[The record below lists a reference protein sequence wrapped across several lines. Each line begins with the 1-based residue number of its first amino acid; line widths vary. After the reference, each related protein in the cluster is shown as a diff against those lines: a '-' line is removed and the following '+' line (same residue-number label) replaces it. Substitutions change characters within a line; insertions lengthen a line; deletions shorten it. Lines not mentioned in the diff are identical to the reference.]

1 MRDTSALSTTKCSL
15 SRRNVACETWETTC
29 TSNRPK
35 TGACS
40 YKATVRNPALRH
52 MLRAGAGRSIA
63 SSCLGRHPVMCP
75 LEYRVRY
82 VHLFR
87 GPCHMTNTGLFIG
100 QEQGGNYNTR
110 RRLAQESLELR
121 QQWSSMPFSSEQ
133 RGGFGN
139 HLCRQHLC
147 NELQLNRPPSS
158 TTLTWNT
165 LYLVFFMCWA

>member
-1 MRDTSALSTTKCSL
+1 
-15 SRRNVACETWETTC
+15 
-29 TSNRPK
+29 
-35 TGACS
+35 
-40 YKATVRNPALRH
+40 
-52 MLRAGAGRSIA
+52 
-63 SSCLGRHPVMCP
+63 
-75 LEYRVRY
+75 
-82 VHLFR
+82 
-87 GPCHMTNTGLFIG
+87 MTNTGLFIG

-165 LYLVFFMCWA
+165 LYLVFFMCWARGALVTEYGIDRDVPGLLRHGHLRATQSNAVPLKWYT

>member
-1 MRDTSALSTTKCSL
+1 
-15 SRRNVACETWETTC
+15 
-29 TSNRPK
+29 
-35 TGACS
+35 
-40 YKATVRNPALRH
+40 
-52 MLRAGAGRSIA
+52 
-63 SSCLGRHPVMCP
+63 
-75 LEYRVRY
+75 
-82 VHLFR
+82 
-87 GPCHMTNTGLFIG
+87 MTNTGLFIG
-100 QEQGGNYNTR
+100 QEQGGNYNTK